1 MKRTV
6 IAIAAGLIAI
16 NTLAGC
22 VVAVGND
29 DWDHSNSDWKVEQE
43 KNRSDIANMDLGDS
57 YEQVLATLGTPDFT
71 ERLTVGENDYQI
83 LYYQTN
89 SKKSDGKISKNEC
102 TPLLFTN
109 KKLTGW
115 GETALTQLTSGS

>member
-29 DWDHSNSDWKVEQE
+29 DWDHSSDWQDKQQH
-43 KNRSDIANMDLGDS
+43 NRGEIANLDLGINYD
-57 YEQVLATLGTPDFT
+57 QVLTIMGTPDFT
-71 ERLTVGENDYQI
+71 ERLTVADKDYQI

-89 SKKSDGKISKNEC
+89 SKKSDGKVTKSEC
-102 TPLLFTN
+102 TPLLFTD

-115 GETALTQLTSGS
+115 GDTALQQLTPSS

>member
-6 IAIAAGLIAI
+6 VAIAAGLIAI

-29 DWDHSNSDWKVEQE
+29 DWDSNSSWRSHQE
-43 KNRSDIANMDLGDS
+43 ENRRDIAKLELGKS
-57 YEQVLATLGTPDFT
+57 YDQVISDMGTPDFT
-71 ERLTVGENDYQI
+71 ERLTIDDKDFQI

-89 SKKSDGKISKNEC
+89 SKHSDGKITKSEC
-102 TPLLFTN
+102 TPLLFEN
-109 KKLTGW
+109 KQLTGW
-115 GETALTQLTSGS
+115 GETALTHLKAS